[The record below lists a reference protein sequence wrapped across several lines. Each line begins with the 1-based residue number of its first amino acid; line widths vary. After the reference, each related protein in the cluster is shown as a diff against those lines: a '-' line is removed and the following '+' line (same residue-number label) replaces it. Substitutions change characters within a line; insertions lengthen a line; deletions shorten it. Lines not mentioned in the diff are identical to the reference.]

1 MSQKISFFG
10 PIFTISLEQ
19 NTNFQIS
26 DALLCIASLFKIS
39 NHFDY
44 IPGVYVQKATQK
56 QPKVVLSA
64 GKNFWKMKTGEL
76 QVRCESTLPNI
87 CTTSTPFIYRKMRG
101 SRRNRYAGEMGGGG
115 AYKKPSKNDMKSAK
129 SRLWHHVKAI

>member
-1 MSQKISFFG
+1 MSGRETETLQICNLATSTATLMKLPTIMYIHETFNLAETWEVNYRGQEGVSETFLKMSQKISFFG

-56 QPKVVLSA
+56 QPKMVLSA
-64 GKNFWKMKTGEL
+64 GKKLLKDENS
-76 QVRCESTLPNI
+76 RST
-87 CTTSTPFIYRKMRG
+87 SQM
-101 SRRNRYAGEMGGGG
+101 
-115 AYKKPSKNDMKSAK
+115 
-129 SRLWHHVKAI
+129 

>member
-1 MSQKISFFG
+1 MSGRETETLQICNLATSTATLMKLPTIMYIHETFNLAETWEVNYRGQEGVSETFLKMSQKISFFG

-56 QPKVVLSA
+56 QAKMVLSA
-64 GKNFWKMKTGEL
+64 GKKLLKDENS
-76 QVRCESTLPNI
+76 RST
-87 CTTSTPFIYRKMRG
+87 SQM
-101 SRRNRYAGEMGGGG
+101 
-115 AYKKPSKNDMKSAK
+115 
-129 SRLWHHVKAI
+129 